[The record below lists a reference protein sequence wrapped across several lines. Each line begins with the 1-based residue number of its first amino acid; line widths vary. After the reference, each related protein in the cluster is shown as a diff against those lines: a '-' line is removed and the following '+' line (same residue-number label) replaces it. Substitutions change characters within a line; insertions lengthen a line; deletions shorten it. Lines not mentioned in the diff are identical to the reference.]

1 ALNSSGRIL
10 LSESYDTRVFLAD
23 LQSGELQQSF
33 KVQIGAEKTNTYRE
47 EGMAV
52 ILSPDGEM
60 ILIYKDNEARLLKA
74 DVRQPQGTTLKTE
87 EQVSQSI
94 LLKDGKMILTLSVQP
109 PQSKKSAKSPK
120 LLGTKIA
127 RLWDAETAAPLG
139 DPISNVIAASS
150 DGEYIARQEQSSG
163 PALIQILSS
172 RTGAEATRFTYPL
185 KESFNALYAGP
196 GGKFFAVYN
205 YYQDELYLW

>member
-1 ALNSSGRIL
+1 
-10 LSESYDTRVFLAD
+10 
-23 LQSGELQQSF
+23 
-33 KVQIGAEKTNTYRE
+33 
-47 EGMAV
+47 M
-52 ILSPDGEM
+52 
-60 ILIYKDNEARLLKA
+60 
-74 DVRQPQGTTLKTE
+74 
-87 EQVSQSI
+87 
-94 LLKDGKMILTLSVQP
+94 
-109 PQSKKSAKSPK
+109 
-120 LLGTKIA
+120 LGTKIA

-150 DGEYIARQEQSSG
+150 DGEYIARQEQSNG

-205 YYQDELYLW
+205 YYQDELYLWEQGEISTPVFQGHLTASNGMDLTFSPDGRFFGFTSDRADGIELVNLSTKQTIALSNNLAYASIHCDRIPCRTLRGAS